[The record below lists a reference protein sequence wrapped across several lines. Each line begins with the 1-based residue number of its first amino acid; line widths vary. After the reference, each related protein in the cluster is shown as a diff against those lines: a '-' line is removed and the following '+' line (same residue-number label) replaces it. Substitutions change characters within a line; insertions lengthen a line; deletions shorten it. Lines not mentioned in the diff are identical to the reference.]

1 MDNKKV
7 GVGLGALAVIIIL
20 LVVLMPL
27 FKSPEMYTVTFDLG
41 NNLVGETKEVE
52 KNGLVTKPADPTK
65 EGYTFEGWYY
75 NGVLF
80 DFSTEITS
88 DIKLV
93 AKWSSTSAEKW
104 TVDFDSN
111 GGSIV
116 SSVVVTD
123 GDTIEAEPTTTKEGY
138 KFVGWYLD
146 DKPFDFDTI
155 ITKNITLTAKWEKES
170 NQGSSNE
177 VVKPEKPV
185 TVTYTVS
192 FDSNGGSTVKS
203 QTVTKD
209 STAKEPSDP
218 TRSGYTFLG
227 WYNGTKEFDFSTK
240 ITSNIT
246 LTAKWENKVEEA
258 KVTYKIIDVK
268 NSTANQAKLYI
279 FKGNAEVRGTIDV
292 TSSSGKTV
300 TKTVEV
306 TGLDI
311 VKGAYTYSNPKVLD

>member
-7 GVGLGALAVIIIL
+7 GIGLGVLAVIIIL
-20 LVVLMPL
+20 VVVLLSL
-27 FKSPEMYTVTFDLG
+27 FKSPEVYTVTFDLG

-65 EGYTFEGWYY
+65 EGYKFEGWYY

-88 DIKLV
+88 DIKLE
-93 AKWSSTSAEKW
+93 AKWSSTSTEKW

-111 GGSIV
+111 GGSTV
-116 SSVVVTD
+116 GSVTVTD
-123 GDTIEAEPTTTKEGY
+123 GDAIEAEPTTTKEGY

-146 DKPFDFDTI
+146 GKLFDFDTI
-155 ITKNITLTAKWEKES
+155 ITKNITLTAKWEKET
-170 NQGSSNE
+170 NNE
-177 VVKPEKPV
+177 VSKPEKPV
-185 TVTYTVS
+185 TVTYKVS

-203 QTVTKD
+203 QTVNKNF
-209 STAKEPSDP
+209 TAKEPTDP

-227 WYNGTKEFDFSTK
+227 WYNGTKKFDFSTK

-246 LTAKWENKVEEA
+246 LKAKWEKKVEEV
-258 KVTYKIIDVK
+258 KVSYKIVDVE
-268 NSTANQAKLYI
+268 NSLVNQAKLYI
-279 FKGNAEVRGTIDV
+279 IKGKDVVKGTIDV
-292 TSSSGKTV
+292 TSSSGKTI
-300 TKTVEV
+300 TKTVET